1 MTPNKNNE
9 QKDEKWCGCII
20 DDTTASYLAKL
31 LKTDKKIIKK
41 ITDNRDDIILISQQA
56 SKKRLNKKKLA
67 AINPKMASLLMVFRE
82 GEKIGASFNENIY
95 SAEMLYK
102 FFFKEE
108 VKLNL
113 DRISKSKNL
122 EDSAKACLIIK
133 IFLAESIEMYCKEN
147 NNVNY
152 LKTLN
157 FLNECIKKGFKDCKS
172 SINIDNC
179 EKTLEE
185 IKEKYL

>member
-1 MTPNKNNE
+1 VTTDKNNDP
-9 QKDEKWCGCII
+9 KDEKWCGCII

-56 SKKRLNKKKLA
+56 SKKRLNKRKLA
-67 AINPKMASLLMVFRE
+67 AIHPKMASLLMVFRE

-95 SAEMLYK
+95 SSEMLYR

-108 VKLNL
+108 IKLNL
-113 DRISKSKNL
+113 ERISKSKNL
-122 EDSAKACLIIK
+122 EDAAQACLIIK
-133 IFLAESIEMYCKEN
+133 IFLAESIETYCEEN
-147 NNVNY
+147 KNINY

-172 SINIDNC
+172 SINMDNC
-179 EKTLEE
+179 KKTLEE
-185 IKEKYL
+185 VKEKYL